1 MGKRKL
7 SRINDMSE
15 NYSYKIFKWQGI
27 SFIQE
32 FENGEEIQGA
42 YAALSKV
49 INTNNTYYSKSHLH
63 SRVRKWLL
71 ENHPE
76 LML

>member
-1 MGKRKL
+1 M
-7 SRINDMSE
+7 NE

-27 SFIQE
+27 TFIQE
-32 FENGEEIQGA
+32 FENGEEIQGT
-42 YAALSKV
+42 YAVLSKV
-49 INTNNTYYSKSHLH
+49 IDTQNTYYSKSHLH
-63 SRVRKWLL
+63 ARVRKWLK

>member
-1 MGKRKL
+1 M
-7 SRINDMSE
+7 NE
-15 NYSYKIFKWQGI
+15 NYSYKMFKWQGI
-27 SFIQE
+27 TFIQE

-49 INTNNTYYSKSHLH
+49 IDTRNTYYSKSHLH

-71 ENHPE
+71 KNHPE

>member
-63 SRVRKWLL
+63 SRVRK
-71 ENHPE
+71 
-76 LML
+76 